1 MAVQDVSL
9 SESEGFVSRLEGA
22 KKLAERFLSI
32 KPETVETGIVTFS
45 RLPTLILPFTTDSML
60 SKNTIVGIAPLIYG
74 GGSNLV
80 NVVNMIDEVYG
91 NVPNLHVVIL
101 SDGEFF
107 DLKNVS
113 SFKNRSAKITL
124 VGVGTENGGHML
136 EWYDSVGKPRYRSD
150 ASGRIVSKR
159 DSAMLRTLSKN
170 LWGEVFFLD
179 NLSQLDDILGNFSA
193 SNGTES
199 PAGSRWLMI
208 FGALL
213 VGVFVFL
220 LPYSS
225 YPHAK

>member
-1 MAVQDVSL
+1 MENPLRAFSKKRQFVRIACFFAGIAMLAFALLSENYQSSTQKILFVIDNSLSMAVQDVSL

-136 EWYDSVGKPRYRSD
+136 E
-150 ASGRIVSKR
+150 
-159 DSAMLRTLSKN
+159 
-170 LWGEVFFLD
+170 
-179 NLSQLDDILGNFSA
+179 
-193 SNGTES
+193 
-199 PAGSRWLMI
+199 
-208 FGALL
+208 
-213 VGVFVFL
+213 
-220 LPYSS
+220 
-225 YPHAK
+225 